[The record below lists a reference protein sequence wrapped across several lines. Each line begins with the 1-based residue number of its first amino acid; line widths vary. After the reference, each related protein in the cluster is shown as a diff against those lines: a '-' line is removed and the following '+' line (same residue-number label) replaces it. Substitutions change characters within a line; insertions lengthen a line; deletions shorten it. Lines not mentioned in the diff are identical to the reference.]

1 MNVMKVEK
9 EFEVK
14 RLCSSGTYQVIG
26 AQKNIVNEEIEQNC
40 LLILKKKLGRNIKYC
55 QLK

>member
-1 MNVMKVEK
+1 MKVEK